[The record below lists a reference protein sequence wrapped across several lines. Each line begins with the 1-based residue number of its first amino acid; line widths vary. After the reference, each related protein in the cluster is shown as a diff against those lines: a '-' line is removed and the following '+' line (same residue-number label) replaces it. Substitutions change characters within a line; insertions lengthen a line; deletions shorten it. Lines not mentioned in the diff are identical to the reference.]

1 MLHLLIIAAA
11 LISQSAAQAGQKCF
25 IAASSSVPRSLIR
38 TVIVTSPTGCNV
50 ICFDDIK
57 CEAVQFNAAKNEC
70 SILGPLLPTNQCSS
84 PYTAYEKRPNSEC
97 SCDAILHNGTRL
109 VLENYHLAS
118 ISWDSYLGSFLYILG
133 GTNYYFKS
141 GTCVR
146 PPPKA
151 APGCECVPAV
161 LPSDAPIAGYVVTGA
176 APAVDVTPMCTSALT
191 QYVITMIVVST
202 DGRALFCAMGEWK
215 TVVETTAGSVYTEY
229 AAMPEYL
236 SSLEALML
244 LLLLSISVLF
254 SQSAAQKCFIAAP
267 SNVPRA
273 VLDTVRV
280 TSPVGCNCEAVQFN
294 TATGECSLLGPFL
307 PANQC
312 SSPYTAYEKRPLSE
326 CATVPKTFGID
337 AGYTAGGC
345 SGLSDVVGPPKVM
358 DQPPCGSF
366 PIGQGR
372 VIFDAILHNG
382 THLVLENYRLAFV
395 SWDGY
400 LGSFLYNL
408 GGRNYYFKSGTCVRV
423 PSKALPGCECVPA
436 TLPVEQPI
444 TGYKDAGVVPVVDV
458 TPMCTSSLTQI
469 RLKRVP
475 SPVSGNDVEAP
486 STVGR
491 SVFCAMG
498 EWMTV
503 VESAT
508 EYSEYSLT
516 AATCVEPGCTGYAD
530 AVDCSFPSLVAQKCF
545 IAVSSNVP
553 RRVLDT
559 VKVTS
564 PVGCN
569 ATCAET
575 PQCEACSFNAGT
587 SVCTLLGPAFTGSFC
602 AATQIIYEKRANTEC
617 QVIPQ
622 QFVVDDNYSPGSCSD
637 ASNVVAAPASRTSP
651 PCGVW
656 SPGYRRIVF
665 DAIMHNGSHVVFENY
680 GTGALVDWD
689 DVVGSWFFHVGDNN
703 FFFKSGTCVRP
714 PARPMPGCD
723 CIPALP
729 TEAPMAGYRDDGVAA
744 TMDLAPVCPNL
755 VQLHV
760 RRATFNGVESEV
772 VNTVGRAIY
781 CAMRTWMNIIEEGTT
796 YLEYTVVAVTCVD
809 RI

>member
-1 MLHLLIIAAA
+1 MHDSKRATWQFAIA
-11 LISQSAAQAGQKCF
+11 
-25 IAASSSVPRSLIR
+25 
-38 TVIVTSPTGCNV
+38 
-50 ICFDDIK
+50 
-57 CEAVQFNAAKNEC
+57 
-70 SILGPLLPTNQCSS
+70 
-84 PYTAYEKRPNSEC
+84 
-97 SCDAILHNGTRL
+97 
-109 VLENYHLAS
+109 
-118 ISWDSYLGSFLYILG
+118 
-133 GTNYYFKS
+133 
-141 GTCVR
+141 
-146 PPPKA
+146 
-151 APGCECVPAV
+151 
-161 LPSDAPIAGYVVTGA
+161 
-176 APAVDVTPMCTSALT
+176 
-191 QYVITMIVVST
+191 
-202 DGRALFCAMGEWK
+202 
-215 TVVETTAGSVYTEY
+215 
-229 AAMPEYL
+229 
-236 SSLEALML
+236 
-244 LLLLSISVLF
+244 
-254 SQSAAQKCFIAAP
+254 
-267 SNVPRA
+267 
-273 VLDTVRV
+273 
-280 TSPVGCNCEAVQFN
+280 
-294 TATGECSLLGPFL
+294 
-307 PANQC
+307 
-312 SSPYTAYEKRPLSE
+312 
-326 CATVPKTFGID
+326 
-337 AGYTAGGC
+337 
-345 SGLSDVVGPPKVM
+345 
-358 DQPPCGSF
+358 
-366 PIGQGR
+366 
-372 VIFDAILHNG
+372 
-382 THLVLENYRLAFV
+382 
-395 SWDGY
+395 
-400 LGSFLYNL
+400 
-408 GGRNYYFKSGTCVRV
+408 
-423 PSKALPGCECVPA
+423 ALPGCECVPA

-444 TGYKDAGVVPVVDV
+444 TGYKDAGVVPVVD
-458 TPMCTSSLTQI
+458 
-469 RLKRVP
+469 
-475 SPVSGNDVEAP
+475 AP

-516 AATCVEPGCTGYAD
+516 AATCVEPGCTGRQQIK
-530 AVDCSFPSLVAQKCF
+530 VAQKCF

-617 QVIPQ
+617 QGRTRPVYTTKRVIPQ